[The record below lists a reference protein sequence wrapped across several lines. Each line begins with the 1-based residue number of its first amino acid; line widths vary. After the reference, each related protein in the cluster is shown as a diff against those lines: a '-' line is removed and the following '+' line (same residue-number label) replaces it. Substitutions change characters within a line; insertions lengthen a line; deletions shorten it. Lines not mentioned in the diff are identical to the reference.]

1 MPAASARI
9 LTCCADGA
17 LPSLSGRKSLISWL
31 GGILPRRG
39 RPCAHCILEM
49 SGSWYDRPGPARRYA
64 LAAPAPKYYMARRVK
79 ADMAR
84 QSMAEA
90 ERRHNVK
97 AAPPYLQPLGG
108 LDQCARAIE
117 DMLGG
122 DPCTQVSMLLLVSA
136 GDIIEAIRGAAPKVE
151 IVERGGTAANA
162 AVLLSVK
169 GAPRAKPGRIL
180 VASTGV
186 PHVYLAITHEGP
198 AFVRA
203 LPSVLEDMYPHAFV
217 PRLTSGEMRS
227 VLGMLESETGLAL
240 MTMRIVSHT
249 RNDRKVT
256 YRRSE
261 KKARLSAGRGGSEV
275 IHIGV
280 PYEDSIESS
289 IENDQWIGEAQF
301 ILLDG
306 NDVRLEGRISRDGL
320 FRFRHSFLLFKQ
332 RVLPHILGLAG
343 KRLEL
348 YSSRL
353 GRDNGGGG
361 ASPLVIG
368 LEAGALNDSE
378 QRRRFIRAVQGMRH
392 SSGSVYRAR
401 PYLSMSVVDLLDGS
415 SFRIWIMTP
424 DEITIV
430 PQARATQA
438 SLSRLIDHIF
448 ERFQEGDV
456 REYG

>member
-1 MPAASARI
+1 MPAVSARI

-17 LPSLSGRKSLISWL
+17 LPS
-31 GGILPRRG
+31 PRRPQVPDLVARRHFAAQG
-39 RPCAHCILEM
+39 LPCADGIPGM
-49 SGSWYDRPGPARRYA
+49 SGGWYDRHGPARRYA
-64 LAAPAPKYYMARRVK
+64 LAAPAPKYYMARRIE

-97 AAPPYLQPLGG
+97 VAPPYLQPLVG

-122 DPCTQVSMLLLVSA
+122 DPGSQISMLLLVSA

-169 GAPRAKPGRIL
+169 GGPRTKPGRIL
-180 VASTGV
+180 VAGTGV

-227 VLGMLESETGLAL
+227 VLGRLESETGLVL
-240 MTMRIVSHT
+240 MTMRVVSHT
-249 RNDRKVT
+249 RNDKKVT
-256 YRRSE
+256 YRRNE
-261 KKARLSAGRGGSEV
+261 KKARLSAGHGGSEV

-289 IENDQWIGEAQF
+289 LENGQWIGEVQF

-320 FRFRHSFLLFKQ
+320 FMFRHSFLLFKQ

-343 KRLEL
+343 KRFEL

-353 GRDNGGGG
+353 GRGNGDGGP
-361 ASPLVIG
+361 SPLVIG

-378 QRRRFIRAVQGMRH
+378 QKRRFIRAVQGMRH

>member
-1 MPAASARI
+1 M
-9 LTCCADGA
+9 
-17 LPSLSGRKSLISWL
+17 
-31 GGILPRRG
+31 LPRRG
-39 RPCAHCILEM
+39 PPCAECV
-49 SGSWYDRPGPARRYA
+49 PGQGRRRVRSPWDGRRRA
-64 LAAPAPKYYMARRVK
+64 LAAPAPKCYIARRIE

-84 QSMAEA
+84 QFMAEA
-90 ERRHNVK
+90 ERRHSVK
-97 AAPPYLQPLGG
+97 ALPPYLQPLGG
-108 LDQCARAIE
+108 LDQCAGAIE

-122 DPCTQVSMLLLVSA
+122 DPGSQISMLLLVSG

-151 IVERGGTAANA
+151 IVESGGTADNA

-169 GAPRAKPGRIL
+169 GGPRTKPGRLL
-180 VASTGV
+180 VAGTGV

-203 LPSVLEDMYPHAFV
+203 LPSVLEGMYPRAFI
-217 PRLTSGEMRS
+217 PRLSSGEMRS
-227 VLGMLESETGLAL
+227 VLEMLESGTGLVL
-240 MTMRIVSHT
+240 MTMRVVSHA
-249 RNDRKVT
+249 RNDTKVA
-256 YRRSE
+256 YSRNE
-261 KKARLSAGRGGSEV
+261 KKARVSAGHGGSEV

-289 IENDQWIGEAQF
+289 LENDQWIGEAQF

-320 FRFRHSFLLFKQ
+320 FRLRHSFLLFKQ

-343 KRLEL
+343 KRFEL
-348 YSSRL
+348 YS
-353 GRDNGGGG
+353 GRPGEDNGGG
-361 ASPLVIG
+361 ASPLVIRF
-368 LEAGALNDSE
+368 ETGALDDSE
-378 QRRRFIRAVQGMRH
+378 EKRRFIKAVQGMRH
-392 SSGSVYRAR
+392 ASGSVYRAS
-401 PYLSMSVVDLLDGS
+401 PYVNMSVVDLLDGS
-415 SFRIWIMTP
+415 SFRIWVMTP
-424 DEITIV
+424 SEITIV